1 VIYVDDLLII
11 ASKREIEHI
20 LKLCVKEFQWVMMEV
35 GTILLYLGMQLEF
48 LLGVVC
54 IDMQNYI
61 SKILQ
66 EFAYRLL

>member
-20 LKLCVKEFQWVMMEV
+20 LKLCVKEFQWAMVEV

-48 LLGVVC
+48 LLGVAC

-66 EFAYRLL
+66 EFAHRLL